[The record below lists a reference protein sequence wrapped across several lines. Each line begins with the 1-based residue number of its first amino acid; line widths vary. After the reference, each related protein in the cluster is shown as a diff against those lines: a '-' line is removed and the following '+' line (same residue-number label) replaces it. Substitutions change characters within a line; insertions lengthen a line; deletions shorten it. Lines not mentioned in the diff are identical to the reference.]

1 MKSAMLL
8 PTLPTITSDDKQL
21 QLAKTL
27 WVEGDWEALAALS
40 DEIDNKARNIQFNA
54 YIAAAFAQLGHR
66 EKAEEYWQRIDQS
79 EVLEKND
86 KLWCY
91 RLLISGVHNTLARA
105 RDISYETKQSYEHL
119 QRAASLVFTG
129 PEQRL
134 VVRIRKQTQFE
145 HNYSYCY
152 RKQDVDIKE
161 NLFIDCGGYDGCSV
175 IKFLLKN
182 PGYDVVSFEANP
194 ELWKY
199 YKKLPTQLVKKAVYD
214 YDGIIEFTLDPID
227 ADGSSLIKEKI
238 IDFNQK
244 VKNEDCP
251 KLQVECIDLSK
262 EIESYS
268 KTYKNIVLKL
278 DVEGA
283 EYAILEKMLADETL
297 KYISHLYAE
306 FHWNKIG
313 MKKEKHDI
321 LIESVSR
328 YVKVDSWD
336 AQEFGVHKRDNA
348 AFKRRSAIL
357 AIFES

>member
-8 PTLPTITSDDKQL
+8 PTMTTSTPDSEYL

-27 WVEGDWEALAALS
+27 WVEGEWEALVTLA
-40 DEIDNKARNIQFNA
+40 DNVEENAKNIELNA
-54 YIAAAFAQLGHR
+54 YLSAAFAQLGNR
-66 EKAEEYWQRIDQS
+66 EKAEEYWQRVMHS
-79 EVLEKND
+79 EVAEKSE

-91 RLLISGVHNTLARA
+91 RLLISGVHNILARA
-105 RDISYETKQSYEHL
+105 RDVNDEIKQSHEHL
-119 QRAASLVFTG
+119 QSAASLVFSG

-134 VVRIRKQTQFE
+134 VVRVRKHTQLK
-145 HNYSYCY
+145 HVYSNIY
-152 RKQDVDIKE
+152 RKQDKGVKE

-194 ELWKY
+194 ELWEY
-199 YKKLPTQLVKKAVYD
+199 YKKLPTKLVKKAVYD
-214 YDGIIEFTLDPID
+214 HDGIIEFTLDPID
-227 ADGSSLIKEKI
+227 ADGSSLIKEKV

-262 EIESYS
+262 EIENYA

-313 MKKEKHDI
+313 MKKEEHDI
-321 LIESVSR
+321 LIEAVSR
-328 YVKVDSWD
+328 HVKVDNWD
-336 AQEFGVHKRDNA
+336 AQEFGVHKRDNS